1 VEPFYRLWYKPAVRR
16 LIGAGLALGSA
27 AGMGLLTYATQV
39 EPYWLQIVRRDLILP
54 GLPRELDGLTILH
67 LSDLH
72 ARPGDRRSAGVVARA
87 ARLSADLVALT
98 GDYGDVPAFADV
110 AADLLRPLRA
120 PLGIYAVFG
129 NHDSDVAPRVWPHR
143 YSRDTAVRVAALLE
157 AQNGATAL
165 FDESIRLERGGAPL
179 WVVGLDDPHTFYDDP
194 VRAFRGVPDDEA
206 AVVLA
211 HSWEPALPLERRGAT
226 LVLCGH
232 THGGQVRMPF
242 RDAPETN
249 THRRPTRAGG
259 LFWLGPTAVH
269 ISHGLGG
276 TRALRF
282 LVRPQAVVF
291 RMRSA
296 GPSARSG

>member
-1 VEPFYRLWYKPAVRR
+1 VEPFYWLWYKPLVRR
-16 LIGAGLALGSA
+16 LIGAGLSLGTA
-27 AGMGLLTYATQV
+27 VGLGLLAYATRV
-39 EPYWLQIVRRDLILP
+39 EPYWLQIVRRDLPLP
-54 GLPRELDGLTILH
+54 GLPRALDGLTVLH

-72 ARPGDRRSAGVVARA
+72 TRPGDRRGARVVARA

-110 AADLLRPLRA
+110 AAELLRPLRA
-120 PLGIYAVFG
+120 RLGVYAVLG
-129 NHDSDVAPRVWPHR
+129 NHDSDVAPRVAPHR
-143 YSRDTAVRVAALLE
+143 FSRETAARVAALLE
-157 AQNGATAL
+157 AQVGATAL
-165 FDESIRLERGGAPL
+165 FDESIRVEWRGEAL
-179 WVVGLDDPHTFYDDP
+179 WIVGLDDPHTFYDDP
-194 VRAFRGVPDDEA
+194 IRAFRGVPDDEA

-232 THGGQVRMPF
+232 THGGQVRVPF

-249 THRRPTRAGG
+249 THRRPSRAGG

-276 TRALRF
+276 SRALRF
-282 LVRPQAVVF
+282 LVRPQAVIF
-291 RMRSA
+291 RLRA
-296 GPSARSG
+296 ARSG